1 MSTGVINLNGSLD
14 FDVMGGREHQITITA
29 VVSSM
34 NIARCAG
41 YCVAMLL

>member
-14 FDVMGGREHQITITA
+14 FDIMGGREHQITITA

-34 NIARCAG
+34 NIGVHAIVLI
-41 YCVAMLL
+41 YFL